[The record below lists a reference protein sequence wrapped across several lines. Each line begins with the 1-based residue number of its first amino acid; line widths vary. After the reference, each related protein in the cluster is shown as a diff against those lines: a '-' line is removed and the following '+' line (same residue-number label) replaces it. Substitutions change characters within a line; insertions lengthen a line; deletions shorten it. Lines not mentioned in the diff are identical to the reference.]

1 MFEQSIFYNLA
12 RIICPAV
19 AVGFLG
25 FADAQAVDTYPSKVI
40 RIIVPTSAATPP
52 DIICRVIAAELS
64 KAEGWTVIV
73 DNKPGAVG
81 MIGGMEVLKQ
91 PTDGYTLFATSL
103 PVSASPALLPNMT
116 YRLDMAFTPVI
127 TLSVSYN
134 VLVVNPS
141 VPANTVSELIAY
153 LKSEPGKHTFSSNG
167 FGTPAHLIGEM
178 FKLQTGVQA
187 THVPYNAMPQAIG
200 DLVAGTNAFQFITIL
215 PVVGLINTGKLRALA
230 VTAPKRIALLKDVPS
245 IAEAGF
251 PSLVA
256 EDWVGLSVKAGTAP
270 EIVVRLN
277 GTINKALSSASVH
290 EAFAKLGA
298 DPIGGTP
305 EAFGAYFNSELVHWA
320 KAIKDSG
327 IKMQQQ

>member
-1 MFEQSIFYNLA
+1 MFEQSIFYRLA
-12 RIICPAV
+12 QIVCRAV

-25 FADAQAVDTYPSKVI
+25 FSAAHAADTYPSKVI

-52 DIICRVIAAELS
+52 DIISRVIAAELS

-73 DNKPGAVG
+73 DNKPGAIG
-81 MIGGMEVLKQ
+81 MIGGMEALKQ
-91 PTDGYTLFATSL
+91 PADGYTLFATSL
-103 PVSASPALLPNMT
+103 PVAASPALLPNMT
-116 YRLDMAFTPVI
+116 YRLDTAFTPLI
-127 TLSVSYN
+127 KLSVSYN

-141 VPANTVSELIAY
+141 VPAKTVSELVAY

-200 DLVAGTNAFQFITIL
+200 DLVAGTNTFQFITIL

-230 VTAPKRIALLKDVPS
+230 VTAPKRIPILKDVPS

-256 EDWVGLSVKAGTAP
+256 EDWVGLSVKTGTPP
-270 EIVVRLN
+270 EIVARLN
-277 GTINKALSSASVH
+277 GAINKALASAPVR
-290 EAFAKLGA
+290 EGFAKLGA
-298 DPIGGTP
+298 EPAGGTP
-305 EAFGAYFNSELVHWA
+305 QSFGVYFNSELVHWA
-320 KAIKDSG
+320 KAVKDAG
-327 IKMQQQ
+327 ITMRQP

>member
-1 MFEQSIFYNLA
+1 MFKKSIFYNLA
-12 RIICPAV
+12 RIVFPAV

-25 FADAQAVDTYPSKVI
+25 FADAQAADAYPSNVI

-73 DNKPGAVG
+73 DNKPGAIG
-81 MIGGMEVLKQ
+81 MIGGLEVLKQ
-91 PTDGYTLFATSL
+91 PSDGYTLFATSL

-116 YRLDMAFTPVI
+116 YRLDTAFTPVI
-127 TLSVSYN
+127 KLSVSYN

-153 LKSEPGKHTFSSNG
+153 LKREPGKHTFSSNG

-178 FKLQTGVQA
+178 FKLQTGVEV

-230 VTAPKRIALLKDVPS
+230 VTAPKRIAILKDVPS

-251 PSLVA
+251 PNLVA
-256 EDWVGLSVKAGTAP
+256 EDWVGLSVKAGTPP
-270 EIVVRLN
+270 EIITRLN
-277 GTINKALSSASVH
+277 GAINKALSSVPVH

-298 DPIGGTP
+298 DPAGGTP

-320 KAIKDSG
+320 KAVKDSG
-327 IKMQQQ
+327 IKMQQP